1 MTTDWKRLAQRV
13 ETPATVANAWEWGL
27 AMPYRCLADP
37 AGAPVMPASPDSI
50 PDEYENWE
58 RRHRQQLA
66 YYTTLQSFL
75 TYSFGWTRHDK
86 GLLWCYENGWPNDD
100 PRLTLIKDI
109 WFDDGTLTGYL
120 AWVIARMEAQPQ
132 DTLIALGPWAS
143 HPDLDHVIVPR
154 EWTEMLRAARS
165 VALWTGGSDPMHL
178 WGGLHAGAPSGR
190 QLFGESD
197 RPPTLA
203 RIVDAS
209 PGRRSATFVA
219 DDLDGWYAQLATMG
233 SALPQLRGGA
243 SWNVDVFVKP
253 IGFVGTY
260 RRSRSTGLWFA
271 GRHRYH
277 IVGN

>member
-1 MTTDWKRLAQRV
+1 MTSDWSRLVQRV
-13 ETPATVANAWEWGL
+13 EIPAAVPNAWEWAL
-27 AMPYRCLADP
+27 ALPYRCLADP
-37 AGAPVMPASPDSI
+37 AGVPVMPASPDSI
-50 PDEYENWE
+50 SDVYENWE

-86 GLLWCYENGWPNDD
+86 GLLWCYQNGWPNEDA
-100 PRLTLIKDI
+100 RLRLIKDV

-120 AWVIARMEAQPQ
+120 AWVVSRMNAEPE
-132 DTLIALGPWAS
+132 DTLNALRPWAL
-143 HPDLDHVIVPR
+143 HPDLDRVTVPS
-154 EWTEMLRAARS
+154 EWTDKLR
-165 VALWTGGSDPMHL
+165 VAVSEGVWTGGYDPMHL

-190 QLFGESD
+190 RFFGESD

-203 RIVDAS
+203 RIVDAN

-219 DDLDGWYAQLATMG
+219 ADVDGWYAQLATLG
-233 SALPQLRGGA
+233 SDLPKLPGVA
-243 SWNVDVFVKP
+243 SWHVDAYVKP

-260 RRSRSTGLWFA
+260 RRSRVTGLWFA

-277 IVGN
+277 VIGN